1 MWWPGGGGGEG
12 LSVLQPTNDSDGAD
26 LEQSGDSASNS
37 CHLLIVWFKVN
48 YLMFLHIGFL
58 MYGMS

>member
-1 MWWPGGGGGEG
+1 
-12 LSVLQPTNDSDGAD
+12 VLQPTNDSDGAD